1 VELPKGE
8 PNVTAL
14 LVKPSIV
21 TAIGVFEAVSVSLA
35 ANPVPVTLTKVP
47 LGPEVGFNCAVATT
61 A

>member
-1 VELPKGE
+1 VI
-8 PNVTAL
+8 AL

-21 TAIGVFEAVSVSLA
+21 TAIGVLEADSVSLA

-47 LGPEVGFNCAVATT
+47 LGPEVGLSVAVATT